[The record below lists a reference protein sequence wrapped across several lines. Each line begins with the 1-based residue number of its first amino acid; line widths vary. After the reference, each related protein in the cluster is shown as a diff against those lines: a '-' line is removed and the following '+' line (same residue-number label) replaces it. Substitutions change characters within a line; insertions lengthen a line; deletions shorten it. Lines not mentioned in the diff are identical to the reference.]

1 MALGAGAAQEDA
13 IADRHVSEATVDL
26 SILSHNVGGDPARF
40 QRLAR
45 LFIDSVS
52 ATLAELDKALADE
65 DMATLADLGHR
76 LKSSSRMVGALGFAA
91 MCQRLEDMRDDA
103 TLLQARGVVDQM
115 PGLLAL
121 VSAEL
126 AKGLA

>member
-1 MALGAGAAQEDA
+1 
-13 IADRHVSEATVDL
+13 
-26 SILSHNVGGDPARF
+26 
-40 QRLAR
+40 

-103 TLLQARGVVDQM
+103 TLLQARSVVDQM

-121 VSAEL
+121 VSAQL